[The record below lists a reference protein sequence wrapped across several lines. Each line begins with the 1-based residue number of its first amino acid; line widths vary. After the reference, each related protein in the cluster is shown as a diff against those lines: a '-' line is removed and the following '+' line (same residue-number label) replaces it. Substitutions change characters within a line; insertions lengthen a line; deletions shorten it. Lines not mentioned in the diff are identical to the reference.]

1 MCGVALVVRA
11 MEIKAGLRWDDGSER
26 IRERSA
32 RPRLKAVVLV
42 NVWKSALGEDS
53 CAASVAG
60 FDLLVLWLVGER
72 GKVGFDDVHPQQLH
86 REDGLPFC
94 GFLLG
99 FFEAI
104 EEGEKE
110 KGVGKLGRANCPA
123 GRLDLFWSR
132 E

>member
-32 RPRLKAVVLV
+32 RPSLKAVVLV

-60 FDLLVLWLVGER
+60 FGLLVLWLVGER
-72 GKVGFDDVHPQQLH
+72 GKVGFEGVHPQQLH

-99 FFEAI
+99 FLKQLRR
-104 EEGEKE
+104 EKE
-110 KGVGKLGRANCPA
+110 RKV
-123 GRLDLFWSR
+123 
-132 E
+132 